1 MRNNK
6 GNNCM
11 IKVSVVT
18 VTYNAEKYIS
28 RTIESVLIQDY
39 PQLEYIIVDGKSLDN
54 TIKIIEKYNDLFVDK
69 GIKFRYISEKDNGI
83 FDAMNKKIT
92 ETALKCYNEEKCPN
106 KTVYIKELYEFD
118 YLPRT
123 INPLNNEYLDENSYI
138 EIKSPNEA
146 ELILVD

>member
-1 MRNNK
+1 MEK
-6 GNNCM
+6 IM
-11 IKVSVVT
+11 IK
-18 VTYNAEKYIS
+18 NKN
-28 RTIESVLIQDY
+28 
-39 PQLEYIIVDGKSLDN
+39 IIL
-54 TIKIIEKYNDLFVDK
+54 K
-69 GIKFRYISEKDNGI
+69 GILVIILIIAFCTWYQINKAHKEKL
-83 FDAMNKKIT
+83 FDAMDKKIT